1 MSKAK
6 LERFRVLSV
15 DDDGT
20 VELLNL
26 AMRKRGVVNP
36 TLWVVTDDDLTP
48 DTVVE
53 GRIEGDPRDSL
64 LFGFPV
70 FRKV

>member
-1 MSKAK
+1 MSKPK

-15 DDDGT
+15 DEDGT

-26 AMRKRGVVNP
+26 SMRKRGVVNA

-64 LFGFPV
+64 IFGFPV